1 MLNSSLNGLSF
12 AQDTEGNW
20 GYKVGADAVI
30 PFSGNFQLDIV
41 IQVQGYNY
49 AGVRASSNATVTIK
63 YIDDKITYTPTG
75 IFAENTYTLWLNDQ
89 TWTGQRAQ
97 IISVTYKKL

>member
-1 MLNSSLNGLSF
+1 MSF
-12 AQDTEGNW
+12 AQDENGKW
-20 GYKVGADAVI
+20 GYKVGADAVT

-49 AGVRASSNATVTIK
+49 AGVQASANATVTIK
-63 YIDDKITYTPTG
+63 YVDDKITYTPTN
-75 IFAENTYTLWLNDQ
+75 IFANSSYNVWQGDQ